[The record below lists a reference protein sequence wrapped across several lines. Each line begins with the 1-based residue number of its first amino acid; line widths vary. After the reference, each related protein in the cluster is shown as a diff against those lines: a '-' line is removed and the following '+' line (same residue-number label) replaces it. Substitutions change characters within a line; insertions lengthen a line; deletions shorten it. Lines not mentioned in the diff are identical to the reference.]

1 MSDLDGSPSF
11 RSWAG
16 MVLHLVA
23 LWPQE
28 VDLSRIWAIQSWLM
42 CRVVFGQV
50 LPEPVLVA
58 VG

>member
-1 MSDLDGSPSF
+1 MSDLDGSPF

-42 CRVVFGQV
+42 RRVVFGQV
-50 LPEPVLVA
+50 LPEPALVA